1 VYLTAKSTI
10 NLERDV
16 SMSHFK
22 FVAPLLLAVLFC
34 AVDTFAQDETSPP
47 PAKEEIKEAGRNGVS
62 APKCVYCPP
71 AEYTNKAR
79 KDKLAGT
86 VTLMIIVTADG
97 TVRDISV
104 RKGLGDGLDESA
116 VKTVRKWE
124 FKPAVDRDG
133 NPVPVKVAV
142 QVSFHLY

>member
-1 VYLTAKSTI
+1 
-10 NLERDV
+10 
-16 SMSHFK
+16 MSHFK
-22 FVAPLLLAVLFC
+22 FAAAVLLAVLFC
-34 AVDTFAQDETSPP
+34 GVHSFAQEQAAPP
-47 PAKEEIKEAGRNGVS
+47 PAKEEIKEAGKNGVS
-62 APKCVYCPP
+62 APKCVYCPA

-86 VTLMIIVTADG
+86 VTLAVVVNAEG

-104 RKGLGDGLDESA
+104 TKGLGDGLDESA

-133 NPVPVKVAV
+133 NPVPAKVAV

>member
-1 VYLTAKSTI
+1 
-10 NLERDV
+10 
-16 SMSHFK
+16 MSHFK
-22 FVAPLLLAVLFC
+22 FSAAVLLAVLFC
-34 AVDTFAQDETSPP
+34 AVHTFAQDQASPP
-47 PAKEEIKEAGRNGVS
+47 PAKEEIKEAGKNGVS

-86 VTLMIIVTADG
+86 VTLMVIVTADG

-104 RKGLGDGLDESA
+104 KKALGDGLDESA
-116 VKTVRKWE
+116 VKTVKKWE
-124 FKPAVDRDG
+124 FKPAMDRDG